1 MQRIV
6 SSQLNVRE
14 FLSNLTIFSIT
25 ERIFQVGKFLELRL
39 EFRTSEMNGVILS
52 VSEPVGFPAL
62 SIELHKGKIVMSC
75 DLGDGNP
82 FRVESNLSSKFGL
95 CDNKWHNISAIYDSK
110 QIAIR
115 VDDLPSVNKLE
126 QHDVLSKVQT
136 KSPLYIGGIP
146 ETASS
151 GTLLSRENFKG
162 CIRNVVIR
170 NELKDWSDMDGLQ
183 NVLLSE
189 CLTESNIL

>member
-1 MQRIV
+1 M
-6 SSQLNVRE
+6 
-14 FLSNLTIFSIT
+14 
-25 ERIFQVGKFLELRL
+25 GKYLELGF

-52 VSEPVGFPAL
+52 VSEPNGFPAL

-75 DLGDGNP
+75 DLGDGIP
-82 FRVESNLSSKFGL
+82 FRIESNISKFAL
-95 CDNKWHNISAIYDSK
+95 CDNKWHNISAIYDSN

-115 VDDLPSVNKLE
+115 VNDLPMVNKLK
-126 QHDVLSKVQT
+126 QHDVLSKLNT

-146 ETASS
+146 ETAAS

-162 CIRNVVIR
+162 CIRNVVIM
-170 NELKDWSDMDGLQ
+170 NELRDWTDMDDLQ

-189 CLTESNIL
+189 CLTESNIT

>member
-1 MQRIV
+1 
-6 SSQLNVRE
+6 
-14 FLSNLTIFSIT
+14 
-25 ERIFQVGKFLELRL
+25 
-39 EFRTSEMNGVILS
+39 MNGVVLS
-52 VSEPVGFPAL
+52 VAEPNGFPAL

-82 FRVESNLSSKFGL
+82 FRVESNLSSKFAL
-95 CDNKWHNISAIYDSK
+95 CDNKWHNISAIYDSN

-115 VDDLPSVNKLE
+115 VDDLPMASKIKQN
-126 QHDVLSKVQT
+126 DILSKVHT

-170 NELKDWSDMDGLQ
+170 NEIRDWTDMDGLQ
-183 NVLLSE
+183 NVLLNE
-189 CLTESNIL
+189 CLTESYLS